1 MNGTTTNKGQ
11 IYIIVCAIVFLAGIC
26 VYTMC
31 RMAYDGKDIPQALS
45 LLTGGLVGYLGAM
58 LTKTTP
64 TETTRQPLPQPPNP
78 SPNGVTPVQVVNEP
92 TDPVPTKEE
101 NKSLV
106 VEAKET

>member
-11 IYIIVCAIVFLAGIC
+11 IYVIVCSIAILAVIC
-26 VYTMC
+26 VGTIC
-31 RMAYDGKDIPQALS
+31 VLS
-45 LLTGGLVGYLGAM
+45 YLEIKVPPELNTITGGLVGYLASM

-64 TETTRQPLPQPPNP
+64 TETTKQPLPTAPT
-78 SPNGVTPVQVVNEP
+78 PNGVTPVQVVNQP

-106 VEAKET
+106 AEGKES

>member
-11 IYIIVCAIVFLAGIC
+11 IYIIVCAIVLLAGIC

-31 RMAYDGKDIPQALS
+31 RMAFDGKDIPQALS

-64 TETTRQPLPQPPNP
+64 TETTRQPLPQPPSPP
-78 SPNGVTPVQVVNEP
+78 SPPSSDNPTPVEVVNTP
-92 TDPVPTKEE
+92 AAPVPTTDQT
-101 NKSLV
+101 N
-106 VEAKET
+106 